1 MITRKDFLKQGALLG
16 GAAFTTL
23 GMRRAADVARPASGK
38 TKNVIFLVSDGM
50 SAGTLAMADL
60 MIRETHGRSSHWMDL
75 YHTGRAKRSL
85 MDMASANSVVTDSA
99 AAASSWGCGKRIVN
113 GAVNT
118 GPDGQDYA
126 PLIPIMKLAGKA
138 TGLVTSTRITHATPA
153 GFIANVRSRAMEDEI
168 AAQMHERGADV
179 IFGGGMRHFSADKR
193 RDGKDLFGAFTA
205 SGYHTVRTKAELAA
219 VPADGKPVIGLFTDS
234 HLPYEVDRLNIPELK
249 RDVPSLAELTDTALK
264 RLSAKPNG
272 FLLQVEGGRVDH
284 AAHGNCAAGLVFDQI
299 AFDEAVGVAVA
310 FAADRDDTLVIV
322 ASDHGNANP
331 GLNGEGSNYG
341 GSLGNLLK
349 LNQVTRSNEWIRD
362 EWARIRPASVAELRD
377 QFAAWTSFDVKA
389 EHAEILAEALQGT
402 NRAIYY
408 KMGTGSGVMGQI
420 VASFTGI
427 NFIGD
432 AHTADYVELAAFG
445 PGSEGI
451 GGFVKNTDLFT
462 LILEATGVE
471 VF

>member
-1 MITRKDFLKQGALLG
+1 MISRKDFLKQGALLG

-23 GMRRAADVARPASGK
+23 GMSRAADVAKPASGK

-50 SAGTLAMADL
+50 STGTLTMADL
-60 MIRETHGRSSHWMDL
+60 LIRQNHGRASHWMDL
-75 YHTGRAKRSL
+75 YHSGRATRSL
-85 MDMASANSVVTDSA
+85 MDMTSLNSVVTDSA
-99 AAASSWGCGKRIVN
+99 AAASSWGCGQRVVN
-113 GAVNT
+113 GSINI
-118 GPDGQDYA
+118 GPEGQEYV
-126 PLIPIMKLAGKA
+126 PLLPIMKLAGKA
-138 TGLVTSTRITHATPA
+138 TGLVTTTRITHATPA

-179 IFGGGMRHFSADKR
+179 IFGGGMRHFSAGTR
-193 RDGKDLFGAFTA
+193 RDGQDLFGKFAA
-205 SGYHTVRTKAELAA
+205 SGYHTIQTKAELAA

-234 HLPYEVDRLNIPELK
+234 HLPYEVDRRHIAELT
-249 RDVPSLAELTDTALK
+249 RDVPSLAELTDIAIQ
-264 RLSAKPNG
+264 RLAAKPNG

-284 AAHGNCAAGLVFDQI
+284 AAHGNCAAGLVFDQK

-322 ASDHGNANP
+322 TSDHGNANP

-341 GSLGNLLK
+341 GSLGNLMK

-362 EWARIRPASVAELRD
+362 EWGRTRPATVAELRE

-389 EHAEILAEALQGT
+389 EHAEVLAEALQGT

-420 VASFTGI
+420 IASFTGI

-462 LILEATGVE
+462 LTLEAMGVE